1 MRKKEKY
8 VITNINETQRN
19 TANRKRQR
27 NYKTE
32 KTTENLAIVNPSLS
46 KNTERM
52 EKQMKIY

>member
-27 NYKTE
+27 KYKTE

-46 KNTERM
+46 KKLKEWKNR
-52 EKQMKIY
+52 